1 MSKSK
6 ITEEEEAINEGPRF
20 KVGDI
25 VKFTDGSD
33 TVIIMVTDPET
44 CSAVVLTSDL
54 LHVIGDHGPAWNF
67 DEFELF
73 KGKITLYN
81 D

>member
-6 ITEEEEAINEGPRF
+6 ITEETVDIGPIF
-20 KVGDI
+20 KRGDI
-25 VKFTDGSD
+25 LQSKLDKD
-33 TVIIMVTDPET
+33 IIIMITYIDT
-44 CSAVVLTSDL
+44 FSAVVLTNRNA
-54 LHVIGDHGPAWNF
+54 HEIGIHGPAWNF